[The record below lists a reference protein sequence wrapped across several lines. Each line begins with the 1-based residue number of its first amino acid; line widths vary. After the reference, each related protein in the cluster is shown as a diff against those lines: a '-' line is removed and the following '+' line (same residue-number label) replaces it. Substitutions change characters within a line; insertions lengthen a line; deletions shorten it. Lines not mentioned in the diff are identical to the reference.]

1 MTETIKIKSPLTE
14 ELIKELPA
22 HSSEDV
28 QEAIGIA
35 RDIAPYWSGL
45 SFKERIG
52 YFKTVRKIFLEEKE
66 NIVDILHKET
76 GKTKTDALVAEVLL
90 SVGILKFYE
99 DNAEEF
105 LMDRKVKGFG
115 ISALKDLYVRNFPY
129 GLVGVITSW
138 NYPLLLTFSD
148 AFPALM
154 AGNCVLA
161 KPSSLTPLT
170 ALMLDDIFERA
181 GIPEG
186 VYKTIVC
193 KGRSEATDTFIKG
206 VDMIAF
212 TGSTNVGIGIGK
224 SCIEDLKPCT
234 LELGGKDPMIVL
246 EDAKLERAVNAA
258 VFGSLMNTGQTCISI
273 ERIYVVDS
281 VYDEFVTKVVEKTR
295 SLTVGEDEDF
305 NTDVGSM
312 TSEEQLNEVL
322 EQIDDA
328 VKKGA
333 RILFGGKRIGE
344 RGYFLEPAVI
354 VDVNESM
361 DIMTEET
368 FGPVIAIRSVRDAD
382 EAIELAN
389 SSIYGLNG
397 AIFTKDIEKGLKMAG
412 EIESGSLCIN
422 DCLINYGIA
431 ELPFMGVKKSGIG
444 VRHSEA
450 GIKRFCRSQS
460 VVVDKMGLKNEVYWY
475 PHSKTSADMI
485 FKVVDQFYKVEDA

>member
-1 MTETIKIKSPLTE
+1 MAETIKIRSPSNE
-14 ELIKELPA
+14 ELIRELPV

-28 QEAIGIA
+28 QDAIRSSREIF
-35 RDIAPYWSGL
+35 PYWSGL
-45 SFKERIG
+45 SSKERNG
-52 YFKTVRKIFLEEKE
+52 YFKKVRKIFLEEKE
-66 NIVDILHKET
+66 KIVDTLHQET
-76 GKTKTDALVAEVLL
+76 GKTKTDALIAEVFL

-99 DNAEEF
+99 ENSEEF
-105 LMDRKVKGFG
+105 LKDQKVKGFG
-115 ISALKDLYVRNFPY
+115 ISASKDLYVRYFPY

-170 ALMLDDIFERA
+170 ALMLDDIFKRA

-193 KGRSEATDTFIKG
+193 KGRSNATDTFVKG
-206 VDMIAF
+206 VDMVAF
-212 TGSTNVGIGIGK
+212 TGSTNVGISVGK
-224 SCIEDLKPCT
+224 ACIEDLKPCT

-246 EDAKLERAVNAA
+246 EDAKLERAANAA

-281 VYDEFVTKVVEKTR
+281 VYSEFVSKVVEKTG
-295 SLTVGEDEDF
+295 SLTVGEDEGF

-312 TSEEQLNEVL
+312 TSEGQLNEVM

-328 VKKGA
+328 VRKGA
-333 RILFGGKRIGE
+333 RILLGGKRIDR
-344 RGYFLEPAVI
+344 RGYFLEPTVI
-354 VDVNESM
+354 VDVNEGM

-368 FGPVIAIRSVRDAD
+368 FGPVIAIRRVKDAD

-397 AIFTKDIEKGLKMAG
+397 AVFTNDIEKGLEIAG
-412 EIESGSLCIN
+412 KIESGSLCIN
-422 DCLINYGIA
+422 DCLINYGFA
-431 ELPFMGVKKSGIG
+431 ELPFRGVKKSGIG

-460 VVVDKMGLKNEVYWY
+460 VVVDRIGSKKEIYWY
-475 PHSKTSADMI
+475 PHSKNGADMMLRAI
-485 FKVVDQFYKVEDA
+485 DQLYKVD